1 MDVFRGTFHLIK
13 KRTVNV
19 TCFWAAPLSNNRPKK
34 KKNPKT
40 NQKKPNYS
48 CSNLSPDL
56 LKKGS
61 LDRYFTSTTYKICS
75 SWNTFSFRVIVI
87 FPHHLWTFW
96 GCCCCLSTIVHTFH
110 SLKSHQTHQLSTS
123 SYSHPLIDVSYVP
136 EKPRLATRL
145 DSSLVNMEKILE

>member
-1 MDVFRGTFHLIK
+1 MFLGCFIRLRKGLLMWPVSELPHHQ
-13 KRTVNV
+13 TVD
-19 TCFWAAPLSNNRPKK
+19 KK
-34 KKNPKT
+34 KKAKLLMQQSVSWPLKK
-40 NQKKPNYS
+40 KKPA
-48 CSNLSPDL
+48 
-56 LKKGS
+56 GS

-75 SWNTFSFRVIVI
+75 SWNTLSFRVIVV

-136 EKPRLATRL
+136 EKPRLDTRL

>member
-1 MDVFRGTFHLIK
+1 MDVFRVFHSIK
-13 KRTVNV
+13 KRIVNV
-19 TCFWAAPLSNNRPKK
+19 TCFWAAPPSNSRQKK
-34 KKNPKT
+34 KK
-40 NQKKPNYS
+40 KKPNYS
-48 CSNLSPDL
+48 CNNLSPDL
-56 LKKGS
+56 LKKKKPAGS

-75 SWNTFSFRVIVI
+75 SWNTLSFRVIVV

-136 EKPRLATRL
+136 EKPRLDTRL

>member
-1 MDVFRGTFHLIK
+1 MFLGCFIRLRKGLLMWPVSELPHHQ
-13 KRTVNV
+13 TVD
-19 TCFWAAPLSNNRPKK
+19 KK
-34 KKNPKT
+34 KKKAKLLMQQSVSWPLKK
-40 NQKKPNYS
+40 KKPA
-48 CSNLSPDL
+48 
-56 LKKGS
+56 GS

-75 SWNTFSFRVIVI
+75 SWNTLSFRVIVV

-136 EKPRLATRL
+136 EKPRLDTRL